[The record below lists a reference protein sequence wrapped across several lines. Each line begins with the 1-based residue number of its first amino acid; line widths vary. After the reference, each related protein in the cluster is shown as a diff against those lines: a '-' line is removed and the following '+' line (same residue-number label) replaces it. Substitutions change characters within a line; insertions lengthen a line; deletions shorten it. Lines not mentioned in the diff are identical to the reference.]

1 MWPSLDCFCGRPI
14 GTLIDS
20 PEGNAD
26 VMPSKLSLCIGDLAT
41 MYSVPW
47 AYLWQHTEWHHDQF
61 SHFCRAQGRDRQ
73 TDRPRYSVCSNKPQ
87 LTTPVMRPKPSQFD
101 GKYVVL
107 CLHHT
112 IYNHAR
118 HLLGAHWFI
127 MAALCN
133 RAGHYIFALWF
144 LSFFIFLSFPR
155 LISATADWMF
165 TVLRHLVWP

>member
-1 MWPSLDCFCGRPI
+1 MAGLSEHWLTAQREMPPSFHQNCPFAYVIWPLYYVLLWPTCDNIPKDITIS
-14 GTLIDS
+14 S
-20 PEGNAD
+20 
-26 VMPSKLSLCIGDLAT
+26 AT
-41 MYSVPW
+41 FAWLTVVI
-47 AYLWQHTEWHHDQF
+47 
-61 SHFCRAQGRDRQ
+61 DRQ

-87 LTTPVMRPKPSQFD
+87 LTTAVMRPKRCQFD

-107 CLHHT
+107 CLHHIT
-112 IYNHAR
+112 YNHALQ
-118 HLLGAHWFI
+118 LLGAHWFI
-127 MAALCN
+127 MALLCD